1 MLSIILLLFF
11 LIFECRKKQQISNC
25 RNPLKSSTICL
36 FNVYISCSNQPEFII
51 SINLN
56 VVHAS
61 VIFALYSFIT
71 RIIILALLNLIN
83 PIQFS
88 SFSLNASLKFGFL
101 HKILNQCHSLSYSH
115 SITFLVNSY
124 ECICLFCQSFSSLKV
139 ENMSC
144 SLLYIHL

>member
-101 HKILNQCHSLSYSH
+101 HKIINV
-115 SITFLVNSY
+115 I
-124 ECICLFCQSFSSLKV
+124 LFHIPTALHFQLIA
-139 ENMSC
+139 MSASVC
-144 SLLYIHL
+144 FVRVLAP